1 MNYMAIKKCDIANG
15 TGIRLSLFVS
25 GCPHH
30 CPQCFN
36 QEAWEFN
43 AGKPFTDKEYN
54 AIITEIKK
62 PYYNGITLL
71 GGEPFAQ
78 NKEGLQTL
86 IKLCKEVH
94 LLNKNVWGYSGY
106 TFEEL
111 KAGTKEQRE
120 LLENCDVLVD
130 GKFEIDKKDITLPFR
145 GSSNQRIIYL
155 DNK

>member
-1 MNYMAIKKCDIANG
+1 MNYMTIKQCDITNG
-15 TGIRLSLFVS
+15 IGVRLSLFVS

-54 AIITEIKK
+54 TIITEIKK
-62 PYYNGITLL
+62 PYYDGITLL

-78 NKEGLQTL
+78 DKEGLQILT
-86 IKLCKEVH
+86 KLCNEVH
-94 LLNKNVWGYSGY
+94 LLNKNVWAYSGY

-111 KAGTKEQRE
+111 KTGTKEQKE
-120 LLENCDVLVD
+120 LLKNCDVLVD
-130 GKFEIDKKDITLPFR
+130 GRFEIDKKDITLPFR
-145 GSSNQRIIYL
+145 GSSNQRIIHL
-155 DNK
+155 DN

>member
-1 MNYMAIKKCDIANG
+1 MNYMTIKQCDIANG
-15 TGIRLSLFVS
+15 TGVRLSLFVS

-62 PYYNGITLL
+62 PYYDGITLL

-78 NKEGLQTL
+78 DKEGLQILT
-86 IKLCKEVH
+86 KLCNEVH
-94 LLNKNVWGYSGY
+94 SLNKNVWAYSGY

-111 KAGTKEQRE
+111 KAGTKEQKE
-120 LLENCDVLVD
+120 LLKSCDVLVD
-130 GKFEIDKKDITLPFR
+130 GRFEIDKKDITLPFR
-145 GSSNQRIIYL
+145 GSSNQRIIHL
-155 DNK
+155 DN